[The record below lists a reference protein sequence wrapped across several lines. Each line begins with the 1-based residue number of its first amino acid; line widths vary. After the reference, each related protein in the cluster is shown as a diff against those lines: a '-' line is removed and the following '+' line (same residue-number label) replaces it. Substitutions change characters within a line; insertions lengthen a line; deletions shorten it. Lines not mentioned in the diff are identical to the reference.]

1 MVSKKTASNDKDNGI
16 DLNIKSLNKC
26 RQIGTN
32 IGSETTP
39 DDGEGWITLR
49 AAIQKLLTIDENWS
63 FDSEEHLWW
72 WSSEMVTEVGT
83 ELIEKDEK
91 DGITRRIVSVLTHVC
106 VIEETI
112 NIDDVYMFIY
122 NWNIKNNGCT
132 ALLFFD
138 PKLQH
143 HRIYLHFSLS
153 YSTLNKYTAYAI
165 TTSMAMQAAF
175 GWDLVRSLSKLC
187 ELNPILLPHPISFTN
202 RTDVDEM
209 AFMFH
214 PDNPNPPYFD
224 MLDYLDENLM
234 VSYAKT
240 MDEFEFLERGWSN
253 SESIFFQ
260 LCENPAIAVG
270 MGVLSNAETPH
281 GSGVLFGVTTPI
293 CLPILDNITNAKLI
307 NEMNLF
313 IHHAPKIGKWVEQL
327 GPVVYSEAE
336 MVNGEALEVSKNSK
350 KENCVNLY
358 SINFFLKASAIRN
371 NDFSLKERAVILT
384 NWALAL
390 LAPGI
395 YLGEIF
401 NKP

>member
-16 DLNIKSLNKC
+16 DLNIKNLNKC
-26 RQIGTN
+26 RQIGN
-32 IGSETTP
+32 YIGSETIP

-49 AAIQKLLTIDENWS
+49 EDIQKLLTIDQNWS

-72 WSSEMVTEVGT
+72 WGSPMVTEVGT

-122 NWNIKNNGCT
+122 NWNGSKTGCT
-132 ALLFFD
+132 ALLYFD
-138 PKLQH
+138 SELQQY
-143 HRIYLHFSLS
+143 RIYLNFSLS
-153 YSTLNKYTAYAI
+153 YSTLNKYTVYAI

-175 GWDLVRSLSKLC
+175 GMDLFRSLLKLC
-187 ELNPILLPHPISFTN
+187 KINPILIPHPVLGF
-202 RTDVDEM
+202 REDADEM
-209 AFMFH
+209 ALMFH
-214 PDNPNPPYFD
+214 PDNPNTPYFD
-224 MLDYLDENLM
+224 MLDYFDENLM
-234 VSYAKT
+234 VLYAET
-240 MDEFEFLERGWSN
+240 MGEFEFLERGWSN
-253 SESIFFQ
+253 SEAIFFQ
-260 LCENPAIAVG
+260 LCENPAFAVG

-336 MVNGEALEVSKNSK
+336 IVNGEAKAISKNSK

-371 NDFSLKERAVILT
+371 NDFSLKERTVILT

-401 NKP
+401 DKP

>member
-16 DLNIKSLNKC
+16 DLNIKNLNKC
-26 RQIGTN
+26 RQIGN
-32 IGSETTP
+32 YIGSETIP

-49 AAIQKLLTIDENWS
+49 EDIQKLLTIDQNWS

-72 WSSEMVTEVGT
+72 WGSPMVTEVGT

-122 NWNIKNNGCT
+122 NWNGSKTGCT
-132 ALLFFD
+132 ALLYFD
-138 PKLQH
+138 SELQQY
-143 HRIYLHFSLS
+143 RIYLNFSLS
-153 YSTLNKYTAYAI
+153 YSTLNKYTVYAI

-175 GWDLVRSLSKLC
+175 GMDLFRSLLKLC
-187 ELNPILLPHPISFTN
+187 KINPILIPHPVLGF
-202 RTDVDEM
+202 REDADEM
-209 AFMFH
+209 ALMFH
-214 PDNPNPPYFD
+214 PDNPNTPYFD
-224 MLDYLDENLM
+224 MLDYFDENLM
-234 VSYAKT
+234 VLYAET
-240 MDEFEFLERGWSN
+240 MGEFEFLERGWSN
-253 SESIFFQ
+253 SEAIFFQ
-260 LCENPAIAVG
+260 LCENPAFAVG

-313 IHHAPKIGKWVEQL
+313 IHYAPKFGKWIEQL
-327 GPVVYSEAE
+327 GPVVYEEVE
-336 MVNGEALEVSKNSK
+336 MVNGEPLEVSKNSK

-358 SINFFLKASAIRN
+358 SIHFFLKASAIRN
-371 NDFSLKERAVILT
+371 NDFSVKERAVVLT

-395 YLGEIF
+395 YLGEF
-401 NKP
+401 FDKP